1 MAHSREVRLP
11 FLNHDLVDF
20 LFTLPSSFK
29 IKDGWT
35 KWIMRES
42 TSHILP
48 ENICWRKDKIGYEPP
63 QKNWMENEKIKQ
75 KIAHNRQVLFDHN
88 IINKSV
94 LTRSIEAEES
104 NKNNGNNWQMWVA
117 GNLY

>member
-1 MAHSREVRLP
+1 
-11 FLNHDLVDF
+11 
-20 LFTLPSSFK
+20 
-29 IKDGWT
+29 
-35 KWIMRES
+35 MRES